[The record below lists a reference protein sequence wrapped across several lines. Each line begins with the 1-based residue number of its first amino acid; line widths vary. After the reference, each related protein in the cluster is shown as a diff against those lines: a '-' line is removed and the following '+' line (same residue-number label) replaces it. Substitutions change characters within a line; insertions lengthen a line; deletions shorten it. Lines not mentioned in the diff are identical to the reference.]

1 MIDVVYFSSVSK
13 QTERFVEKLGLDRVH
28 KIPLTKGD
36 GDLVVNR
43 PYILITPTYGA
54 GNGHRPV
61 PPQVVRFL
69 NNKSNR
75 ELLRGVVG
83 GGNRNYGKFY
93 GYASDMIAQ
102 KCNVPLLGKFEVFGL
117 PGEAE
122 DIKRKIENFEQ

>member
-1 MIDVVYFSSVSK
+1 MIDVVYFSSVSG
-13 QTERFVEKLGLDRVH
+13 QTERFVNKLGLDRVH
-28 KIPLTKGD
+28 KIPVTRGD
-36 GDLVVNR
+36 EELRINV

-69 NNKSNR
+69 NNEENR
-75 ELLRGVVG
+75 SFIRGVIG
-83 GGNRNYGKFY
+83 GGNRNYGKYFC
-93 GYASDMIAQ
+93 YAGEIISK

-122 DIKRKIENFEQ
+122 EMKKRIDSIG